1 MLFIL
6 QEILK
11 MPKVKLNTITVTT
24 ASIQKEIN
32 ELESLLEG
40 RMDSDNFVINGAESA
55 SLGKSAF
62 SDFADFGSPI
72 YADKFFGTDPQV
84 NTRYQPDFFND
95 IFIDLLNKSHD
106 SNTYSIMTQ
115 KGTITLNYKNQ
126 INLEKPLILADTQMS
141 LGDQQKA
148 VEKYYADK
156 KAAYEAWLAEQENRN
171 TANPFT
177 ALGSFLL
184 GGLAGFV
191 VGGPVGAVVV
201 AGAAALGYVGSVE
214 LSNYFSKSNFD
225 FSYEAHKT
233 NSQLVLFR
241 HPPNYRMVTTLEVI
255 DRMNAIFKDDSS
267 TPENVRYVNDYS
279 YSTRYE
285 EAKYPA
291 MAVRIS
297 VESAIDKDTGGFD
310 TLIGMPFVIN
320 PELTGVWFSLIPHY
334 PSTVLIESEDEY
346 ITALCEIDILFKEIT

>member
-1 MLFIL
+1 
-6 QEILK
+6 
-11 MPKVKLNTITVTT
+11 MPKVKLNTIEVNT

-40 RMDSDNFVINGAESA
+40 RMDSDNFVINGAKSA
-55 SLGKSAF
+55 SLGKSSF

-84 NTRYQPDFFND
+84 NTRYQPDFYND
-95 IFIDLLNKSHD
+95 VFIDLLNKSHD
-106 SNTYSIMTQ
+106 SNTYAIMTQ

-126 INLEKPLILADTQMS
+126 INLEKSVIVADTQMS

-156 KAAYEAWLAEQENRN
+156 KAAYEAWLMEQENN
-171 TANPFT
+171 YTTNPFAT
-177 ALGSFLL
+177 LASFVIGGVLG
-184 GGLAGFV
+184 AAVGFAA
-191 VGGPVGAVVV
+191 GGPVGAGIGAVVG
-201 AGAAALGYVGSVE
+201 AGAGAGGYIGSVE
-214 LSNYFSKSNFD
+214 MQNYSVRRFGFD
-225 FSYEAHKT
+225 YSYEAHKT

-241 HPPNYRMVTTLEVI
+241 HPPNYRMVSILEVI
-255 DRMNAIFKDDSS
+255 DRMNALFKDDSS
-267 TPENVRYVNDYS
+267 TPKNVRYVNDYT
-279 YSTRYE
+279 YSRRSD

-297 VESAIDKDTGGFD
+297 VESKIDKDTGGYD
-310 TLIGMPFVIN
+310 THIGTPFVIN
-320 PELTGVWFSLIPHY
+320 PELTGVWFSLVPHY

>member
-1 MLFIL
+1 
-6 QEILK
+6 
-11 MPKVKLNTITVTT
+11 MPKVKLNTIAVTT

-55 SLGKSAF
+55 SLGKSSF

-72 YADKFFGTDPQV
+72 HADKFFGTDPQV
-84 NTRYQPDFFND
+84 NTRYQPDFYND
-95 IFIDLLNKSHD
+95 VFIDLLNKSHD
-106 SNTYSIMTQ
+106 SDTYAIMTQ

-126 INLEKPLILADTQMS
+126 INLEKPSVIVADTQMS

-148 VEKYYADK
+148 VEKYYSDK
-156 KAAYEAWLAEQENRN
+156 KAAYEAWLMEQENRK
-171 TANPFT
+171 TANPFV
-177 ALGSFLL
+177 ALGTFLL
-184 GGLAGFV
+184 GGIAGSAI
-191 VGGPVGAVVV
+191 GGPVGGVI
-201 AGAAALGYVGSVE
+201 GAAVGALGYVGSVE
-214 LSNYFSKSNFD
+214 LSNYTSRSDD

-241 HPPNYRMVTTLEVI
+241 HPPNYRMVSTLEVI
-255 DRMNAIFKDDSS
+255 DRMNALFKDDSS
-267 TPENVRYVNDYS
+267 TPENVRYINDYQKS
-279 YSTRYE
+279 KRYE

-297 VESAIDKDTGGFD
+297 VESAIDKDTGSYD
-310 TLIGMPFVIN
+310 TQIGMPFVIN
-320 PELTGVWFSLIPHY
+320 PELTGVWFSLTPHF
-334 PSTVLIESEDEY
+334 PDTDLIETDDDY

>member
-1 MLFIL
+1 
-6 QEILK
+6 
-11 MPKVKLNTITVTT
+11 MPKVKLNTIEVNT

-55 SLGKSAF
+55 SLGKSSF

-95 IFIDLLNKSHD
+95 VFIDLLNKSHD
-106 SNTYSIMTQ
+106 SNTYAIMTQ

-126 INLEKPLILADTQMS
+126 INLEKSVIVADTQMS

-156 KAAYEAWLAEQENRN
+156 KAAYEAWLMEQENRN
-171 TANPFT
+171 TANPLT
-177 ALGSFLL
+177 ALASFVL
-184 GGLAGFV
+184 GGIAGSAI
-191 VGGPVGAVVV
+191 GGPVGGVI
-201 AGAAALGYVGSVE
+201 GAAVGALGYVGSVE
-214 LSNYFSKSNFD
+214 LSNYTSRSND

-241 HPPNYRMVTTLEVI
+241 HPPNYRMVSILEVI
-255 DRMNAIFKDDSS
+255 DRMNALFKDDSS
-267 TPENVRYVNDYS
+267 TPKNVRYFNDYQKLKRS
-279 YSTRYE
+279 D

-297 VESAIDKDTGGFD
+297 VESKIDKETGGYK
-310 TLIGMPFVIN
+310 THIGTPFVIN
-320 PELTGVWFSLIPHY
+320 PELTGVWFSLVPHY

>member
-1 MLFIL
+1 
-6 QEILK
+6 

-62 SDFADFGSPI
+62 SDFADFGTPVYS
-72 YADKFFGTDPQV
+72 DKFFGTDPQV
-84 NTRYQPDFFND
+84 NTRYQPDFLND
-95 IFIDLLNKSHD
+95 IFTDLMNKSHD
-106 SNTYSIMTQ
+106 SNTYSLMTQ

-126 INLEKPLILADTQMS
+126 INLEKPSVIVADTQMS

-148 VEKYYADK
+148 VDAYYEKK
-156 KAAYEAWLAEQENRN
+156 KQAQLEWEIKNSQPN
-171 TANPFT
+171 TSFGEVLFGAIFGGGVGVTLGILGGPFGMIVGAGAGL
-177 ALGSFLL
+177 ALGAS
-184 GGLAGFV
+184 LAGIVSTYGFKN
-191 VGGPVGAVVV
+191 GP
-201 AGAAALGYVGSVE
+201 
-214 LSNYFSKSNFD
+214 FD

-241 HPPNYRMVTTLEVI
+241 HPPNYRMVSTLEVI
-255 DRMNAIFKDDSS
+255 DRMNALFKDDSS
-267 TPENVRYVNDYS
+267 TPENVRYINDYQKS
-279 YSTRYE
+279 KRYE

-297 VESAIDKDTGGFD
+297 VESKVDKDTGGYE
-310 TLIGMPFVIN
+310 THIGTPFVIN
-320 PELTGVWFSLIPHY
+320 PELTGVWFSLVPY
-334 PSTVLIESEDEY
+334 FPSTVLIESEDEY

>member
-1 MLFIL
+1 
-6 QEILK
+6 
-11 MPKVKLNTITVTT
+11 MPKVKLNTITVTS

-55 SLGKSAF
+55 SLGKSSF
-62 SDFADFGSPI
+62 SDFADFGSPV

-126 INLEKPLILADTQMS
+126 INLEKPSVIVADTQMS
-141 LGDQQKA
+141 LGEQQKA
-148 VEKYYADK
+148 VDKYYADK
-156 KAAYEAWLAEQENRN
+156 KAAYEAWLAEQENN
-171 TANPFT
+171 YTANPFA
-177 ALGSFLL
+177 ALASFVIGGVL
-184 GGLAGFV
+184 GAVVGFLA
-191 VGGPVGAVVV
+191 GGPVGAGIGAVVG
-201 AGAAALGYVGSVE
+201 AGAGAGGYTGSVE
-214 LSNYFSKSNFD
+214 MQNYSVRRFGFD
-225 FSYEAHKT
+225 YSYEAHKT

-241 HPPNYRMVTTLEVI
+241 HPPNYRIVTILEVI
-255 DRMNAIFKDDSS
+255 DRMNNLFKDDLNP
-267 TPENVRYVNDYS
+267 PENVRYFNDFVES
-279 YSTRYE
+279 RRRD

-297 VESAIDKDTGGFD
+297 VESKINKDTGGFE
-310 TLIGMPFVIN
+310 TRIGMPFVIN
-320 PELTGVWFSLIPHY
+320 PELTGVWFSIVPHY
-334 PSTVLIESEDEY
+334 PDTDLIESEDEY